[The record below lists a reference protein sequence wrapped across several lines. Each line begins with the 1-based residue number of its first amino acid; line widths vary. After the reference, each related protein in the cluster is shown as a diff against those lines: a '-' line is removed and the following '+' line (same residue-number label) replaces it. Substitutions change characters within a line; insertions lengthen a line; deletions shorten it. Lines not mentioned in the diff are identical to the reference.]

1 MTRPERKL
9 LRDCSTALD
18 HWLHQYAP
26 EQCDMERLKETGRA
40 MLDAGGTLA
49 YIAKLRQ
56 RIRKAVGKP

>member
-26 EQCDMERLKETGRA
+26 EQCRATSVNETGRA
-40 MLDAGGTLA
+40 MMDAGGTLA
-49 YIAKLRQ
+49 YIAKLQQ
-56 RIRKAVGKP
+56 RIRKALK

>member
-26 EQCDMERLKETGRA
+26 EMCKREFVKQTMGDM
-40 MLDAGGTLA
+40 MDAGGTLA
-49 YIAKLRQ
+49 YIADLQQ
-56 RIRKAVGKP
+56 RIRKALK